1 MKGRRVL
8 LLAAALACVAARR
21 WPRPSGSAIR
31 RTGGAAAGTGRLGA
45 ERYLSSVLEV
55 NGTYHMY
62 FWGRDQPGRTRSTVL
77 GHRTCH
83 LVRWRDLGDGSLQPG
98 AGPGRG
104 RLASVT
110 HRDEIAGLALRYAAG
125 FFSRACLFVVHRGA
139 VIGWTGRGHGVV
151 VDDLQSFTVPLE
163 EAALFQEFKS
173 GAGYHLGPIPDGDA
187 NHGLLRVLGDP
198 APVSALLLP
207 IRVRERAVAFLLA
220 DNPTSR
226 CGAGRASGVGAGGGR
241 PRDRGS
247 DPAQEDLG

>member
-1 MKGRRVL
+1 M
-8 LLAAALACVAARR
+8 
-21 WPRPSGSAIR
+21 
-31 RTGGAAAGTGRLGA
+31 
-45 ERYLSSVLEV
+45 
-55 NGTYHMY
+55 
-62 FWGRDQPGRTRSTVL
+62 
-77 GHRTCH
+77 
-83 LVRWRDLGDGSLQPG
+83 
-98 AGPGRG
+98 
-104 RLASVT
+104 T
-110 HRDEIAGLALRYAAG
+110 HRDEIAGLALRYAAS

-220 DNPTSR
+220 DNPNEQVVAPVEHLVSVLAAVGLAIEVLILR
-226 CGAGRASGVGAGGGR
+226 KKISG
-241 PRDRGS
+241 
-247 DPAQEDLG
+247 